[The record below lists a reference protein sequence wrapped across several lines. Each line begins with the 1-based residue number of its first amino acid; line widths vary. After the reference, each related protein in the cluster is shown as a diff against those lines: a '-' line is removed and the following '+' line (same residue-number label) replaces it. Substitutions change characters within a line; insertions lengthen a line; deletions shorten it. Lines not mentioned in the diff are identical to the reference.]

1 VISLSR
7 SRERAGARADG
18 RPRPA
23 LTPRPLPRTGGGA
36 LLLAFA
42 LAAGQ
47 AHAQDRVV
55 EEAAAVRP
63 PVSVPSAHARFSFER
78 VRFPGDDRRVGLAGA
93 TYLVDIGSADGWTRG
108 LSVGPGV
115 YGAVTGRHGGFF
127 ALGGELAWR
136 QRLAGPLGVELGA
149 FAGGGG
155 GGGAP
160 AGSGFVFRPH
170 ADLLWDFGGVALGLS
185 VSRLEVSGGR
195 IGSTQVGLVLN
206 ASDAFRFVPAA
217 RLDEPQVGRGRAG
230 LGFDRVQFTG
240 GVYRA
245 RRAALDD
252 GSGRTLPRSIP
263 YFGVRAEQSVA
274 RDFFWGLEANRAT
287 RGDVGGYAEVLG
299 TVGYETEA
307 IRDTLTLGARLAV
320 GAAGGG
326 GVPTGGGFLA
336 KAGVH
341 GIVRLGGDLG
351 LALEGGVATAPKGDL
366 RAGYASASLVW
377 ALDGPGGIGRAARP
391 ARTDFSVGAQRFDA
405 PRGDGTERSLALAT
419 LRVDRYLAGG
429 LYVGGQAMGAVGGNA
444 SGFSGALVGVGYEQ
458 RLGGRFAVGGELFA
472 GAAGG
477 GGVDASGALLQPR
490 LWAGVQF
497 TPALGL
503 RVGVA
508 RPTAT
513 RGPLG
518 ATAFDASLV
527 FTYGVLAGD

>member
-1 VISLSR
+1 MR
-7 SRERAGARADG
+7 RAAFGAF
-18 RPRPA
+18 
-23 LTPRPLPRTGGGA
+23 LCVVSIGA
-36 LLLAFA
+36 L
-42 LAAGQ
+42 
-47 AHAQDRVV
+47 AQDRVV
-55 EEAAAVRP
+55 EQLAEVASPVAA
-63 PVSVPSAHARFSFER
+63 PSAHARFGVER
-78 VRFPGDDRRVGLAGA
+78 VRFPGDDRRVGLLGA
-93 TYLVDIGSADGWTRG
+93 SYLVDVGSGWARG
-108 LSVGPGV
+108 VSVGPGV
-115 YGAVTGRHGGFF
+115 YGAVSGRHGGFF

-136 QRLAGPLGVELGA
+136 QRLVGPLGVELGA

-170 ADLLWDFGGVALGLS
+170 ADLVYDLGGLALGVS

-195 IGSTQVGLVLN
+195 IGSTQIGLVLN
-206 ASDAFRFVPAA
+206 ASDDFRFVPAA
-217 RLDEPQVGRGRAG
+217 RLGEPQVGRGRAG

-252 GSGRTLPRSIP
+252 GSGDRLPRTIP
-263 YFGVRAEQSVA
+263 WFGVRAEQGVG
-274 RDFFWGLEANRAT
+274 RNVFWGIEANRAT

-299 TVGYETEA
+299 TLGIESEVV
-307 IRDTLTLGARLAV
+307 RDTLTLGARVAA

-351 LALEGGVATAPKGDL
+351 LSLEGGVASAPKGEL

-377 ALDGPGGIGRAARP
+377 ALDGPGGIGRAAAP
-391 ARTDFSVGAQRFDA
+391 ARTDFSVGAMRHDA
-405 PRGDGTERSLALAT
+405 PRAAGGDAALSLAV
-419 LRVDRYLAGG
+419 LRVDRFIGPH
-429 LYVGGQAMGAVGGNA
+429 LYVGGQALGAVGGNA
-444 SGFSGALVGVGYEQ
+444 SGYSGALIGAGWEQ
-458 RLGGRFAVGGELFA
+458 RLGPRLAVGGELFA
-472 GAAGG
+472 GASGG
-477 GGVDASGALLQPR
+477 GGVESGGLLVQPR
-490 LWAGVQF
+490 LWAGVQL
-497 TPALGL
+497 TPA
-503 RVGVA
+503 VGARIGVS

-518 ATAFDASLV
+518 ATAIDASLV